1 MVGGE
6 YRGACPDI
14 ELLEVVRERNALYI
28 TVKTQAEIDHD
39 QYYIGEQEVY
49 VGADITVRTKG
60 FTGYMT
66 VVDLQ
71 EVQADE

>member
-1 MVGGE
+1 MTTGVLPN
-6 YRGACPDI
+6 RKT
-14 ELLEVVRERNALYI
+14 LYI

-71 EVQADE
+71 EVQPDE